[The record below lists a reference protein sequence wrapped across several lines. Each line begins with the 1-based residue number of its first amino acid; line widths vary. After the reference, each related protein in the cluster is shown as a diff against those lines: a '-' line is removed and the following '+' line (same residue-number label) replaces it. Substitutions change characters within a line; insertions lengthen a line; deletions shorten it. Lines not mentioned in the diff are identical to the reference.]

1 MDAILFQVWPIVLA
15 ALLGIIW
22 IVREMART
30 QTEVRVLRGQV
41 KLLLDF
47 QNGKLK

>member
-22 IVREMART
+22 IVREMARM
-30 QTEVRVLRGQV
+30 QTRIEVQRSQIKIL
-41 KLLLDF
+41 F
-47 QNGKLK
+47 QKIDK